1 MYRLQFRD
9 VLAAWELFASG
20 LWLTLGLTA
29 VAIVGGLLVGLSVA
43 VVTSYGP
50 KWARLAGLTYV
61 EIIRN
66 TPLLVQLFAVFFG
79 LPAVG
84 IRLNGIT
91 CAILVFI
98 VYLGAYVAEIMRAG
112 IQSVPRAQTEA
123 GISLG
128 LSGPQVFRHIVLV
141 PAIKAMYPALS
152 GQFIFFML
160 STSVVSQIAVDDLFH
175 MGAIVQAQTYRDFEI
190 YLVIGGLYLALA
202 LLFRG
207 IFAAA
212 YLLVFGARR

>member
-20 LWLTLGLTA
+20 LWTTLGLTA
-29 VAIVGGLLVGLSVA
+29 IAILGGLLVGISVA
-43 VVTSYGP
+43 VVTSYGA
-50 KWARLAGLTYV
+50 KWARMAGLTYV
-61 EIIRN
+61 EVIRN

-79 LPAVG
+79 LPALGV
-84 IRLNGIT
+84 RLDGIT
-91 CAILVFI
+91 CAIVCFI
-98 VYLGAYVAEIMRAG
+98 IYLGAYVAEIMRAG

-123 GISLG
+123 GTSLG
-128 LSGPQVFRHIVLV
+128 LSGPQVFVYIVLV

-207 IFAAA
+207 ILAAVYSLA
-212 YLLVFGARR
+212 FGERR